1 MMTTILLAKK
11 NMYLKRKKNKKL
23 VQRSRAAD
31 AVRCNTAVDTAATN
45 QRRGPVTSQSRGGGA
60 ERDAPPTAAR
70 KTKAEERKNKKKSQ
84 REKEGQIHFLV
95 RPAETV
101 RRSLDG
107 RLIDGRS
114 RLREKERERETERLS
129 TRKRERLRGCRRRFI
144 KTAPLHPCGSQP
156 KKSTKKKKNGKQKK
170 NAKKCGKK
178 WFFFNHR
185 CE

>member
-1 MMTTILLAKK
+1 
-11 NMYLKRKKNKKL
+11 MYLKRKKNKKL

-114 RLREKERERETERLS
+114 RLREKERERDREALYEEERASPWLPAS
-129 TRKRERLRGCRRRFI
+129 LHQNGAASSLRQPAKKINKKEEKWEAKKKRE
-144 KTAPLHPCGSQP
+144 KMW
-156 KKSTKKKKNGKQKK
+156 KKMV
-170 NAKKCGKK
+170 
-178 WFFFNHR
+178 FF
-185 CE
+185 

>member
-70 KTKAEERKNKKKSQ
+70 KTKNRKPKKEKIKRKVQGKKK
-84 REKEGQIHFLV
+84 
-95 RPAETV
+95 
-101 RRSLDG
+101 
-107 RLIDGRS
+107 GRS
-114 RLREKERERETERLS
+114 ISWSGRPKRSDDLS
-129 TRKRERLRGCRRRFI
+129 M
-144 KTAPLHPCGSQP
+144 AV
-156 KKSTKKKKNGKQKK
+156 
-170 NAKKCGKK
+170 
-178 WFFFNHR
+178 
-185 CE
+185 